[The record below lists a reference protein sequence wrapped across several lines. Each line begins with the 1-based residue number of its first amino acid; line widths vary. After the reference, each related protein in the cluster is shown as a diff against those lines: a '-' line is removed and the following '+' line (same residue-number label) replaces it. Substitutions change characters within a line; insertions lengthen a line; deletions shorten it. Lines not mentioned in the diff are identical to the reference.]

1 MSLQRDVRVLIAED
15 DYLVGEMIRG
25 LLREIGY
32 TVVGEASNGL
42 EAVKMA
48 ESLHPDVIL
57 MDIQMPQVDGV
68 EATRRIGE
76 SSPTPV
82 VVLTAYETPELIQ
95 DASNAGVSAYLVKP
109 PNAREIE
116 RAIAL
121 ALDRFED
128 MMELRRLN
136 TQLQEALDKVKTL
149 SGLLPICVSCK
160 RIRDDQ
166 GYWHRVEAYIEAH
179 SEAEF
184 SHGLCSDCA
193 QRLYPQ
199 FFQDEDQ
206 TEE

>member
-1 MSLQRDVRVLIAED
+1 VLIAED
-15 DYLVGEMIRG
+15 DYLVGEMVKG

-32 TVVGEASNGL
+32 AVVGEASNGL

-48 ESLHPDVIL
+48 QALRPDVIL
-57 MDIQMPQVDGV
+57 MDIQMPDVDGV
-68 EATRRIGE
+68 EATRMIGE
-76 SSPTPV
+76 SFPTPV

-95 DASNAGVSAYLVKP
+95 EASKAGVSAYLVKP

-121 ALDRFED
+121 ALDRFDD
-128 MMELRRLN
+128 MMELRRVN
-136 TQLQEALDKVKTL
+136 AQLQEALDKVKTL

-193 QRLYPQ
+193 QRLYPEY
-199 FFQDEDQ
+199 FQDEGQ
-206 TEE
+206 A